1 MEKIHWL
8 RNYSL
13 SHGICEFAM
22 LFVYKNSIDRHWFD
36 VTKVL
41 TFYDHFAFRY
51 MEILDNFYDAII
63 QDL

>member
-1 MEKIHWL
+1 
-8 RNYSL
+8 
-13 SHGICEFAM
+13 M

-51 MEILDNFYDAII
+51 MEILDNFYDAIT